1 MRHKMAVPGRF
12 RATILGL
19 ALATLLPA
27 HAAGDTILS
36 TSAHGVV
43 CTSDLSH
50 PVEVQVTALDPIR
63 RGATVRFVVR
73 STSRVGLG
81 RAEAR
86 LEHAGGANVIG
97 STRVGLGR
105 LEPRRAKE
113 ATFRVV
119 LPNSG
124 TRTLLQFKVV
134 GEGPNGTLAR
144 GAVYNVLPDGP
155 SEKLVPARTSTGE
168 RVLDAPAR
176 RIDR

>member
-1 MRHKMAVPGRF
+1 MRHRMSVPGRF

-27 HAAGDTILS
+27 LAAGAT
-36 TSAHGVV
+36 TAAHEVV

-50 PVEVQVTALDPIR
+50 PVDVHVTALDPIR
-63 RGATVRFVVR
+63 RGATVRFVVS
-73 STSRVGLG
+73 STSRIGLG

-86 LEHAGGANVIG
+86 LEHAGGATVVG
-97 STRVGLGR
+97 ATRLSLGR
-105 LEPRRAKE
+105 LEPRREKQ

-124 TRTLLQFKVV
+124 TRTLLQFRVV

-155 SEKLVPARTSTGE
+155 SEKLAPVTAANGE
-168 RVLDAPAR
+168 KVLDAPAR

>member
-1 MRHKMAVPGRF
+1 MRHRMSVPGRF

-27 HAAGDTILS
+27 YAAGDT
-36 TSAHGVV
+36 TAAHEVV
-43 CTSDLSH
+43 WTSDLSH
-50 PVEVQVTALDPIR
+50 PVDVHVTALDPIS

-73 STSRVGLG
+73 STSRIGLG

-86 LEHAGGANVIG
+86 LEHAGGATVVG
-97 STRVGLGR
+97 PTRLSLGPLGAR
-105 LEPRRAKE
+105 QTKQ

-124 TRTLLQFKVV
+124 TRTLLQFRVV

-155 SEKLVPARTSTGE
+155 SEKLAPVTAANGE
-168 RVLDAPAR
+168 KVLDAPAR

>member
-27 HAAGDTILS
+27 HAAGDTILP
-36 TSAHGVV
+36 TKTHGVV

-50 PVEVQVTALDPIR
+50 PVDVQVTALDPIR

-73 STSRVGLG
+73 STSRIGLG

-86 LEHAGGANVIG
+86 LEHAGGANVVG
-97 STRVGLGR
+97 PTRLPLGR
-105 LEPRRAKE
+105 LDARQAKQV
-113 ATFRVV
+113 TFRVV
-119 LPNSG
+119 LPNAG

-155 SEKLVPARTSTGE
+155 SEKLVPATAANGE
-168 RVLDAPAR
+168 KVLDAPAR

>member
-27 HAAGDTILS
+27 YAAGDTRE
-36 TSAHGVV
+36 VM

-50 PVEVQVTALDPIR
+50 PVDVQVTALDPIR

-73 STSRVGLG
+73 STSRIGLG

-86 LEHAGGANVIG
+86 LVHSGGASV
-97 STRVGLGR
+97 VGPNRLALGR
-105 LEPRRAKE
+105 LEPRQAKQ

-119 LPNSG
+119 IPQG
-124 TRTLLQFKVV
+124 GPRTLLQFKVV

-155 SEKLVPARTSTGE
+155 SEKLAPVTTSTGE
-168 RVLDAPAR
+168 KVLDAPAR

>member
-1 MRHKMAVPGRF
+1 MRHKKAVPGRF

-27 HAAGDTILS
+27 LAAGATVLHSS
-36 TSAHGVV
+36 THGVT

-50 PVEVQVTALDPIR
+50 PVDVQVTALDPIR
-63 RGATVRFVVR
+63 RGATVRFAVR
-73 STSRVGLG
+73 STSRIGLG
-81 RAEAR
+81 SAEAR
-86 LEHAGGANVIG
+86 LVHSGGATV
-97 STRVGLGR
+97 VGPNRLPLGR
-105 LEPRRAKE
+105 LEPRQAKQ

-119 LPNSG
+119 IPQAG
-124 TRTLLQFKVV
+124 PRTLLQFKVV

-155 SEKLVPARTSTGE
+155 SETLTPVTASDGE
-168 RVLDAPAR
+168 RSLNAPAR

>member
-1 MRHKMAVPGRF
+1 MRHKKAVPGRF

-27 HAAGDTILS
+27 HATSNTLLTTS
-36 TSAHGVV
+36 THGVV

-50 PVEVQVTALDPIR
+50 PVDVQVVALDPIR
-63 RGATVRFVVR
+63 RGATVRFAVR
-73 STSRVGLG
+73 STSRIGLG

-86 LEHAGGANVIG
+86 LVHAGGASV
-97 STRVGLGR
+97 VGPNRLALGR
-105 LEPRRAKE
+105 LEPRLAKQ

-119 LPNSG
+119 LPNAG

-155 SEKLVPARTSTGE
+155 SEKLVPATAANGE
-168 RVLDAPAR
+168 KVLDAPAR

>member
-27 HAAGDTILS
+27 LAAGDTVS
-36 TSAHGVV
+36 NTHEVV

-50 PVEVQVTALDPIR
+50 PVDVRVTALDPIR
-63 RGATVRFVVR
+63 RGATVRFVVS
-73 STSRVGLG
+73 STSRIGLG

-86 LEHAGGANVIG
+86 LVHAGGASVAG
-97 STRVGLGR
+97 PARLALGR
-105 LEPRRAKE
+105 LEPQRAKQ

-119 LPNSG
+119 LPQG
-124 TRTLLQFKVV
+124 GARTLLQFKVV

-155 SEKLVPARTSTGE
+155 SEKLRATTTSTGE
-168 RVLDAPAR
+168 KVLDAPAR

>member
-1 MRHKMAVPGRF
+1 MRHKMSVPGRF

-27 HAAGDTILS
+27 YAAGDT
-36 TSAHGVV
+36 TAAHEVV
-43 CTSDLSH
+43 WTSDLSH
-50 PVEVQVTALDPIR
+50 PVDVHVTALDPIR
-63 RGATVRFVVR
+63 RGATVRFAVR
-73 STSRVGLG
+73 STSRIGLG

-86 LEHAGGANVIG
+86 LVHAGGANVAG
-97 STRVGLGR
+97 PTRIDLGR
-105 LEPRRAKE
+105 LEPHREKQ

-124 TRTLLQFKVV
+124 ARTLLQFKVV

-155 SEKLVPARTSTGE
+155 SEKLLPATAANGE
-168 RVLDAPAR
+168 KVLDAPAR